1 MTQVT
6 QRRQEALQA
15 RSAVSPRRTGVL
27 DASDTFGPC
36 PRQEAVSG
44 TPLLHLEE
52 EEEEGDPRDKR
63 LGTAIPRQATQVSE
77 GKSEGQST
85 ALGR

>member
-6 QRRQEALQA
+6 QRRQEVLQA
-15 RSAVSPRRTGVL
+15 GSSVSPGRTAVL
-27 DASDTFGPC
+27 DESDIFGPC

-44 TPLLHLEE
+44 TPLLQPEE
-52 EEEEGDPRDKR
+52 EEEDGDPRDEG
-63 LGTAIPRQATQVSE
+63 LGMASPHQATQVPE

-85 ALGR
+85 APGK